1 MKPFLHK
8 KVLQL
13 FLLFMLCATSAA
25 GQSALNSKVNIDVR
39 NKNINAIATEIE
51 RQSDIH
57 FYFDPIQ
64 FDSASFTI
72 SGQQLTIAQVLDN
85 IFANTDF
92 KYAVYQNKYIILTK
106 DEQIYT
112 GFKAYAERKQ
122 QQRNTQRDPVQLASN
137 ERKLY
142 VIGVPGRANRGKS
155 FILSGYV
162 RDEKTGES
170 IVGAS
175 VQTDKPLRRVITDD
189 YGYYTIEVPA
199 GQHVLRIES
208 EGMNDRNVSIAMHD
222 NGKLDVE
229 LNGRVTTLKSVVIS
243 KEKLNNTRKA
253 QMGAQRID
261 IKTIK
266 QVPVVLGETD
276 VFKAITTFPG
286 VKTVGEAST
295 GLNVRGG
302 STDQNLLLYN
312 DATIYNPAHFF
323 GMFSVLNPD
332 VVKDV
337 VIYKSSMPAR
347 FGGRLSSVV
356 DISGKEGNKK
366 QLSGNAGF
374 GPLTGRLMLEGP
386 IVKERSSFIAAARS
400 TYAQWLINKLP
411 KEYNKSKA
419 SFYDVNLLFTQKINK
434 NNDLYITAYTSS
446 DNFKLNSDTSYD
458 YRNMNFSAKWKHVFS
473 NKMNV
478 VLTSG
483 WDNYSYEVNSERNPV
498 NAYKMTFG
506 IQQAYFKTH
515 FTRYIN
521 PAHTVDFGIH
531 GILYKL
537 NPGTYKPASSSSLV
551 AFDKL
556 QSERGLE
563 SAAYVNDN
571 WSIGD
576 HTSIETGIRYSMFNA
591 MGPREVNT
599 YAKELPRSD
608 ENITGTIRY
617 ERGKIMQT
625 YGGPEF
631 RLAFRRSVSENSS
644 IKLSVNTQRQYIHM
658 LSNTAAMT
666 PTDTWKLSDPNIQPQ
681 TGIQYSIGYY
691 ANLKSNTIEISVET
705 YYKQI
710 NRYLDYKSGA
720 ILTMNHNIETDVIQ
734 TKGKAYGAELLIKKS
749 TGKLNGWISYT
760 WSRILLRQDDAT
772 AGELIND
779 GKEYPAN
786 YDKPHDVTVIT
797 NYRLNHRLSFTL
809 NSTYSTG
816 RPLTLPVGRFYYA
829 GSFRTL
835 YGPRNAHRIP
845 DYFRM
850 DASMNL
856 AGNHK
861 LTQRLH
867 TSWTLGVY
875 NLTARKNPFS
885 VFYVSEEGVINGYK
899 LSVFGRAIP
908 FISFNIQF

>member
-1 MKPFLHK
+1 
-8 KVLQL
+8 
-13 FLLFMLCATSAA
+13 
-25 GQSALNSKVNIDVR
+25 
-39 NKNINAIATEIE
+39 
-51 RQSDIH
+51 
-57 FYFDPIQ
+57 
-64 FDSASFTI
+64 
-72 SGQQLTIAQVLDN
+72 
-85 IFANTDF
+85 
-92 KYAVYQNKYIILTK
+92 
-106 DEQIYT
+106 
-112 GFKAYAERKQ
+112 
-122 QQRNTQRDPVQLASN
+122 
-137 ERKLY
+137 
-142 VIGVPGRANRGKS
+142 
-155 FILSGYV
+155 
-162 RDEKTGES
+162 
-170 IVGAS
+170 
-175 VQTDKPLRRVITDD
+175 
-189 YGYYTIEVPA
+189 
-199 GQHVLRIES
+199 
-208 EGMNDRNVSIAMHD
+208 
-222 NGKLDVE
+222 
-229 LNGRVTTLKSVVIS
+229 
-243 KEKLNNTRKA
+243 
-253 QMGAQRID
+253 
-261 IKTIK
+261 
-266 QVPVVLGETD
+266 
-276 VFKAITTFPG
+276 
-286 VKTVGEAST
+286 
-295 GLNVRGG
+295 
-302 STDQNLLLYN
+302 
-312 DATIYNPAHFF
+312 
-323 GMFSVLNPD
+323 
-332 VVKDV
+332 
-337 VIYKSSMPAR
+337 
-347 FGGRLSSVV
+347 
-356 DISGKEGNKK
+356 
-366 QLSGNAGF
+366 
-374 GPLTGRLMLEGP
+374 
-386 IVKERSSFIAAARS
+386 
-400 TYAQWLINKLP
+400 
-411 KEYNKSKA
+411 
-419 SFYDVNLLFTQKINK
+419 
-434 NNDLYITAYTSS
+434 
-446 DNFKLNSDTSYD
+446 
-458 YRNMNFSAKWKHVFS
+458 
-473 NKMNV
+473 
-478 VLTSG
+478 
-483 WDNYSYEVNSERNPV
+483 
-498 NAYKMTFG
+498 
-506 IQQAYFKTH
+506 
-515 FTRYIN
+515 
-521 PAHTVDFGIH
+521 
-531 GILYKL
+531 
-537 NPGTYKPASSSSLV
+537 
-551 AFDKL
+551 
-556 QSERGLE
+556 
-563 SAAYVNDN
+563 
-571 WSIGD
+571 
-576 HTSIETGIRYSMFNA
+576 

-608 ENITGTIRY
+608 ENVTGTIRY